1 MSKAAKTY
9 RPPTHEEIA
18 ACARRIY
25 ETEGRPEGKATEHWL
40 QAEAQLVAERKA
52 QAGILP
58 AKTPLKPAAP
68 SKPLNAASP
77 AAATARGEGWQT
89 PAHTALHRN

>member
-9 RPPTHEEIA
+9 QPPTHDEIA

-40 QAEAQLVAERKA
+40 QAEAQLIAERKA
-52 QAGILP
+52 EAGMLP
-58 AKTPLKPAAP
+58 AKVTA
-68 SKPLNAASP
+68 KPLAATSP
-77 AAATARGEGWQT
+77 AAVTTRGVGWQT
-89 PAHTALHRN
+89 PARPTLHRN